1 MGFKRC
7 ASCVVSLV
15 RLVGRG
21 CAVAAAPR
29 FRDDCNSTLLFFL
42 GMLNNHFES
51 VVALRSSH
59 ARTGRAYGKRAASEE
74 EFSAAMEGRDWGA
87 ARREG
92 AYRVLV
98 LGQKVREA
106 ADAVGMSLGAV
117 GQAVNAAYAAVERWR
132 LQQLDVAAKDTDV
145 VGRLMGDIERLVARA
160 SELADTAEEG
170 ELRAVLQKSLV
181 LLRYAADDL
190 RPHAGVRKKKSRRAR
205 AL

>member
-1 MGFKRC
+1 
-7 ASCVVSLV
+7 
-15 RLVGRG
+15 
-21 CAVAAAPR
+21 
-29 FRDDCNSTLLFFL
+29 
-42 GMLNNHFES
+42 MLNNHFES
-51 VVALRSSH
+51 VVALRSNQ
-59 ARTGRAYGKRAASEE
+59 ARAGRSYGRRAASEV
-74 EFSAAMEGRDWGA
+74 EFQAAMEGRDWGT

-145 VGRLMGDIERLVARA
+145 VGRLVGDIERLVARA

-190 RPHAGVRKKKSRRAR
+190 RPHAGVKKRRSKR
-205 AL
+205 TK